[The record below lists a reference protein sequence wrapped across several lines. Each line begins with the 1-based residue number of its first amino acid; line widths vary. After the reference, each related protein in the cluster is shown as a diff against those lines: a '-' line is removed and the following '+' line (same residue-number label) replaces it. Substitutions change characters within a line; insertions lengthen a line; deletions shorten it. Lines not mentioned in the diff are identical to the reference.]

1 MAKRILIYT
10 NHYDPEHFKI
20 NEAVKW
26 LTEEGF
32 QLHLVTGWPNY
43 PQGKIFKGYGP
54 FKKSFERK
62 ENLTIRRLPLIP
74 RGNGSKSR
82 LIINYLSYFLSTFFY
97 TIFLILFKKK
107 FDKVL
112 VHHTSPF
119 FIAVSAIL
127 YKIIKRTEAILWDL
141 DLWPQSLEAVG
152 IINSKRVLNGIE
164 KAVKII
170 YKKFDVVL
178 VGSKSFINIVLQ
190 RVSHDRV
197 YYFPNWA
204 EKIIEENKIKHKL
217 KVDLNPN
224 ALKIMYTGNLGTAQD
239 FDTLCKVIIQNKKE
253 NIQWIFIGEG
263 RFKKEMEQLLSAE
276 IRKNKVRFIPQQKL
290 AAIPSWVAKVDVL
303 YLSLNDS
310 KLFSQTVPA
319 KLQSYMAMG
328 KPILAMLAGEGA
340 SIIEQANC
348 GFIAP
353 PNNALKLNEQIK
365 NFLNTSKRERINL
378 GENGTTFYQKNF
390 SSKIRKKEF
399 IAYFEN

>member
-1 MAKRILIYT
+1 MAKKILIYT
-10 NHYDPEHFKI
+10 NHFDPEHFKI
-20 NEAVKW
+20 NEAVSW

-32 QLHLVTGWPNY
+32 KLHVVTGWPNY

-54 FKKSFERK
+54 FKKSFERRK
-62 ENLTIRRLPLIP
+62 NLTVRRLPLIP

-82 LIINYLSYFLSTFFY
+82 LIINYFSYFLSTFFY

-119 FIAVSAIL
+119 LIAISAIL
-127 YKIIKRTEAILWDL
+127 YKTLKRTEAILWDL

-152 IINSKRVLNGIE
+152 IINSKSVFNGIE
-164 KAVKII
+164 KGVKIF
-170 YKKFDVVL
+170 YKKFDKVL
-178 VGSKSFINIVLQ
+178 VGSKSFIKIVRQ
-190 RVSHDRV
+190 RVPHGRV

-204 EKIIEENKIKHKL
+204 EKIIEENKIKHML
-217 KVDLNPN
+217 EVDLNPN

-239 FDTLCKVIIQNKKE
+239 FETLCKVIIQNKKE

-290 AAIPSWVAKVDVL
+290 AVLPSWVAKADVL
-303 YLSLNDS
+303 YLSLSDS

-319 KLQSYMAMG
+319 KLQGYMAMG

-353 PNNALKLNEQIK
+353 PSNALKLNEQIK
-365 NFLNTSKRERINL
+365 NVLNTSKSERINL
-378 GENGTTFYQKNF
+378 GENGKIFYQKTF

-399 IAYFEN
+399 IAYFKN

>member
-10 NHYDPEHFKI
+10 NHFDPEHFKI
-20 NEAVKW
+20 NEAVSW

-54 FKKSFERK
+54 FKKSFERRK
-62 ENLTIRRLPLIP
+62 NLTVRRLPLIP
-74 RGNGSKSR
+74 RGNGSKLR
-82 LIINYLSYFLSTFFY
+82 LVINYFSYFLSTFFY

-119 FIAVSAIL
+119 FIAISAIL
-127 YKIIKRTEAILWDL
+127 YKTFKRTEAILWDL

-152 IINSKRVLNGIE
+152 IINSKSVFNGIE
-164 KAVKII
+164 KGVKII

-178 VGSKSFINIVLQ
+178 VGSKSFIKIVRQ
-190 RVSHDRV
+190 RVPHSRV

-204 EKIIEENKIKHKL
+204 EKIIEENKIIHKL
-217 KVDLNPN
+217 EVDLNPN

-263 RFKKEMEQLLSAE
+263 RFKKEMEQLLSSE
-276 IRKNKVRFIPQQKL
+276 IRKKKVRFIPQQKL
-290 AAIPSWVAKVDVL
+290 AVLPSWVAKVDVL
-303 YLSLNDS
+303 YLSLNNS

-319 KLQSYMAMG
+319 KLQGYMAMG

-340 SIIEQANC
+340 SIIKQANC

-353 PNNALKLNEQIK
+353 SSNALKLNEQIK
-365 NFLNTSKRERINL
+365 NVLNTSKSERRSL
-378 GENGTTFYQKNF
+378 GENGKTFYKKNF

-399 IAYFEN
+399 IAYINN

>member
-10 NHYDPEHFKI
+10 NHFDPEHFKI
-20 NEAVKW
+20 NEAVSW

-43 PQGKIFKGYGP
+43 PEGKIFKGYGP
-54 FKKSFERK
+54 FKKSFERRK
-62 ENLTIRRLPLIP
+62 NLTIRRLPLIP
-74 RGNGSKSR
+74 RGNGSKLR
-82 LIINYLSYFLSTFFY
+82 LVINYFSYFLSTFFY

-119 FIAVSAIL
+119 FIAISAIL
-127 YKIIKRTEAILWDL
+127 YKTFKRTEAILWDL

-152 IINSKRVLNGIE
+152 IINSKSVFNGIE
-164 KAVKII
+164 KGVKMI

-178 VGSKSFINIVLQ
+178 VGSKSFIKIVRQ
-190 RVSHDRV
+190 RVPHNRV

-204 EKIIEENKIKHKL
+204 EKIIEENKIIHKL
-217 KVDLNPN
+217 EVDLNPN

-276 IRKNKVRFIPQQKL
+276 IRKKKVRFIPQQKL
-290 AAIPSWVAKVDVL
+290 AVLPSWVAKVDVL

-319 KLQSYMAMG
+319 KLQGYMAMG

-340 SIIEQANC
+340 SIIKQANC

-353 PNNALKLNEQIK
+353 PSNALKLNEQIK
-365 NFLNTSKRERINL
+365 NVLNTSKSERRSL
-378 GENGTTFYQKNF
+378 GENGKTFYKKTF

-399 IAYFEN
+399 IAYINN

>member
-141 DLWPQSLEAVG
+141 DSWPQSLEAVG

-217 KVDLNPN
+217 EVDLNPN

-340 SIIEQANC
+340 SIIEEANC

>member
-239 FDTLCKVIIQNKKE
+239 FDTLCKVIIQNKKK

>member
-141 DLWPQSLEAVG
+141 DLWPQYLEAVG

-190 RVSHDRV
+190 RMSHDRV

-217 KVDLNPN
+217 EVDLNPN

-239 FDTLCKVIIQNKKE
+239 FDTLCKVIIQNKKK